1 MNVANSDQHPQVEL
15 RKKAKW
21 TSHPAEGSRGP
32 ALGFLGGSLLRPT
45 TPLCLIRI
53 GFPSTQVWKHT
64 KDESPRPWTHSKWEG
79 RDPSC
84 VSSPGKAPRCNF
96 GY

>member
-21 TSHPAEGSRGP
+21 TSDPAEGSRGP
-32 ALGFLGGSLLRPT
+32 ALGFLGGSLLRLT

-64 KDESPRPWTHSKWEG
+64 KDEVGGKGPELCKQPRK
-79 RDPSC
+79 
-84 VSSPGKAPRCNF
+84 SSQM
-96 GY
+96 